1 MVKPW
6 GKLSSISAIFKNNL
20 IIMSVNQGY
29 KPHGGEIW
37 FRNFGFRSYGE
48 LMDEIEN
55 SERLINS
62 WKEELKMMA
71 MARPTDMYPQE
82 EDLIFKVNSEF
93 DSKWECIEDEMR
105 KLEKMR
111 LIVYMIE
118 DWAFEDKITPQE
130 AFDRVVVKE
139 D

>member
-1 MVKPW
+1 M
-6 GKLSSISAIFKNNL
+6 GSY
-20 IIMSVNQGY
+20 QGY

-37 FRNFGFRSYGE
+37 FRNFAFRSYGE
-48 LMDEIEN
+48 LLDEIEG

-71 MARPTDMYPQE
+71 IARPSDMYPQD

-111 LIVYMIE
+111 LIVSMID
-118 DWAFEDKITPQE
+118 DWTFEKKITPQE
-130 AFDRVVVKE
+130 AFEKLVVK
-139 D
+139 DD